1 MWLLWGADLR
11 LQPSWQMSTA
21 QIPRPTWLATESL
34 LTIWWRMPLWGR
46 DCPLPSI
53 SGCHPPASLPPAKEV
68 PVPSWLALLW
78 CSLSPLFCEKA
89 RLCFQF
95 SQFSHS
101 VMSDSLQPHG
111 IQHTR
116 PPCPSPN
123 TGVYSNS
130 YPLSE
135 SVMPS
140 QTSHPLSSPS
150 SLAFSLS
157 QHQSASECHSVLSDS
172 LQPHGLYPWN
182 SPGQNTGVGSLSL
195 LQGIFPTQ
203 GSNPGLQHCTW
214 ILYQLSHKG
223 SPKILEWVAYPFS
236 GGSSKP
242 RNQTRVSFIAGGF
255 FTK

>member
-1 MWLLWGADLR
+1 
-11 LQPSWQMSTA
+11 
-21 QIPRPTWLATESL
+21 
-34 LTIWWRMPLWGR
+34 MPLWGR

-95 SQFSHS
+95 SQLSHS

-140 QTSHPLSSPS
+140 QPSHPLSSLLLSPS
-150 SLAFSLS
+150 VFPSIKV
-157 QHQSASECHSVLSDS
+157 QVNVTQSCLTLCNPMGCIHGI
-172 LQPHGLYPWN
+172 LQAR
-182 SPGQNTGVGSLSL
+182 
-195 LQGIFPTQ
+195 
-203 GSNPGLQHCTW
+203 
-214 ILYQLSHKG
+214 
-223 SPKILEWVAYPFS
+223 ILEWVAFPFS
-236 GGSSKP
+236 RGSSQPKD
-242 RNQTRVSFIAGGF
+242 QTTVSKIARGF
-255 FTK
+255 FTS

>member
-1 MWLLWGADLR
+1 
-11 LQPSWQMSTA
+11 
-21 QIPRPTWLATESL
+21 
-34 LTIWWRMPLWGR
+34 MPLWGR

-95 SQFSHS
+95 SQLSHS

-140 QTSHPLSSPS
+140 QPSQPLSSPS

-157 QHQSASECHSVLSDS
+157 QHQRASECHSVLSDS

-182 SPGQNTGVGSLSL
+182 SPGQNTGVGSHSL

-203 GSNPGLQHCTW
+203 GSNSGLLQDS
-214 ILYQLSHKG
+214 LLSEARG
-223 SPKILEWVAYPFS
+223 I
-236 GGSSKP
+236 SSN
-242 RNQTRVSFIAGGF
+242 REAR
-255 FTK
+255 FTKVAVTVLTQATRNLRKTSIITLQAMGTKRFRVPRTHYDLK